1 MAPLARKP
9 VILPPRFQALLD
21 VYLQYLITEKR
32 LAENT
37 VSAYSSDI
45 VSFLQYLTARHIKE
59 LEAVSLKHIHNYLST
74 EKEKN
79 ISNRSNA
86 RRVSSLKGFF
96 SYLTAE
102 KHIQN
107 NPFALVDLP
116 KSNRSIPKALTEAE
130 VNRLLTLPPGANK
143 LVERNFTMLFLLYS
157 TGMRVSELVT
167 LPLAACNLSSNFVR
181 VIGKGSKERLIP
193 FGIPAKNKLD
203 DYLKRVRP
211 LILRGRTSKYLFVTA
226 RGTCMTRLR
235 FWQIISE
242 TARGTGIDK
251 PISPH
256 MLRHSFATHL
266 LAHGADLRTVQMMLG
281 HADIATTQ
289 IYTHV
294 DQQRLKSIHQKFH
307 PRG

>member
-1 MAPLARKP
+1 MAPPARKP
-9 VILPPRFQALLD
+9 VILPPRFQVLLD
-21 VYLQYLITEKR
+21 IYLQYLITEKR

-37 VSAYSSDI
+37 VLAYSSDI
-45 VSFLQYLTARHIKE
+45 ISFLQYLTTKHIDRINS
-59 LEAVSLKHIHNYLST
+59 VSLKHIHSYLGR

-86 RRVSSLKGFF
+86 RKISSLKGYF

-102 KHIQN
+102 KYIST

-116 KSNRSIPKALTEAE
+116 KASRSIPKALTEAE
-130 VNRLLTLPPGANK
+130 VNRLLTLPPGADR

-193 FGIPAKNKLD
+193 FGIPAKDKID

-211 LILRGRTSKYLFVTA
+211 MILRGRTSKYLFVTG

-235 FWQIISE
+235 FWQIIRE
-242 TARGTGIDK
+242 TARGTGINKD
-251 PISPH
+251 ISPH